1 MNNAHVLLKIL
12 ISSPD
17 KNETVSLEGEEF
29 IFGRN
34 SASTVHLNDPA
45 LSRSHF
51 KIVADSHSVKLSD
64 MGSSNGTFINGVK
77 ADPANSEAILKGDV
91 ITVNNSDI
99 KITIV
104 SIDRE
109 MAENATTISKHT
121 PERVESHTL
130 TTITPPQAASEDSFG
145 IDLLSQEIIK
155 EANLRVE
162 EIIRAAHSDAQ
173 EIINAAQKSS
183 DKLIA
188 EKQAHADAYIEKQV
202 VDKKAALKKELELEK
217 SNRLEDIN
225 ELFEMDRKNLY
236 AELEDKAKK
245 IESDHAKRREELSL
259 ELKSEVD
266 NIQAKK
272 VELTDLDK
280 VYEAE
285 VDKKKK
291 ELDAQIATQK
301 QELAALTATQEK
313 EMKKQLQLI
322 DEQVA
327 TQKKELAELTVT
339 QEKEMKK
346 QLQLVDEQIASQK
359 QELAALIANQEEEKK
374 KQMQLMEAQF
384 ENKKFKLKEE
394 LDGVETKVAAAQ
406 KEFSS
411 LYENYNNQ
419 KETQVKTLEGLI
431 KEKEQAISEIK
442 NLTETLANQ
451 KNQNAKFSADTKNQK
466 DTLQSEIDK
475 IQKIKTEAE
484 NTYKISKNSLTDLQ
498 QKVTETQA
506 EVLKEDN
513 ALKQKKQQLQGF
525 EAELK
530 KFAAEKDDIISKL
543 TPLKTELSELIRKN
557 EAASRQ
563 NTDLKNEHNK
573 EVTALKGS
581 FLQMKKDLEEE
592 MRKHKTA
599 EEERLQNL
607 TRHELNQINK
617 IKEDSL
623 RIVLD
628 LEDSITKELSNSTS
642 KVFATTIGMTKFREI
657 APDFEKSIRASLQAG
672 VLKLLQNELT
682 PADLSKKKTLS
693 STQKSWKPMIAGLS
707 LGAMVFGAIPLAY
720 QHVKDQ
726 NDPVRLQMEADARAA
741 AAPPIRVFTPEKVSK
756 LGATL
761 VDSVIYTDQYYE
773 TVTQEKFRSG
783 LMKEGSVYLYKQWK
797 IDEEKSIQ
805 SYSMILSLID
815 VLHEKSGKIDPD
827 YEKRDIAKMSAMEKE
842 TMKKLEKILG
852 NEVRLE
858 AAMKFQTR
866 YYEDYVMNVI
876 PAAAT
881 SVGNQ

>member
-1 MNNAHVLLKIL
+1 MNNAHVLVKIL

-45 LSRSHF
+45 FSRSHF
-51 KIVADSHSVKLSD
+51 KIVVDNHSLKLTD
-64 MGSSNGTFINGVK
+64 MGSSNGTFINGVQVN
-77 ADPANSEAILKGDV
+77 PSNSEAIFKGDV

-104 SIDRE
+104 SIDGE
-109 MAENATTISKHT
+109 IENATTILKHT
-121 PERVESHTL
+121 LVHKESNTL
-130 TTITPPQAASEDSFG
+130 TTITPSQAVSDDSFG

-162 EIIRAAHSDAQ
+162 EIISAANSDAQ

-245 IESDHAKRREELSL
+245 IESDHAKRREELGL
-259 ELKSEVD
+259 ELKSEID
-266 NIQAKK
+266 KIQAKK
-272 VELTDLDK
+272 VELMDLDK

-301 QELAALTATQEK
+301 QELT
-313 EMKKQLQLI
+313 
-322 DEQVA
+322 
-327 TQKKELAELTVT
+327 
-339 QEKEMKK
+339 
-346 QLQLVDEQIASQK
+346 
-359 QELAALIANQEEEKK
+359 ALIANQEEEKK
-374 KQMQLMEAQF
+374 KQLQLMEAQF

-394 LDGVETKVAAAQ
+394 LDSIETKVATAQ

-411 LYENYNNQ
+411 LYENYNTQ
-419 KETQVKTLEGLI
+419 KDAQVKTLDGLI
-431 KEKEQAISEIK
+431 AQKEQAITEIK
-442 NLTETLANQ
+442 TLTETLANQ
-451 KNQNAKFSADTKNQK
+451 KIQNAKFSADTKVQM

-475 IQKIKTEAE
+475 IQKIRTEIE
-484 NTYKISKNSLTDLQ
+484 NTYQASKKTLTDLQ
-498 QKVTETQA
+498 LKVTETQA
-506 EVLKEDN
+506 EVQKEDN
-513 ALKQKKQQLQGF
+513 ALKQKKLQLQGA

-530 KFAAEKDDIISKL
+530 KLAAEKDEIMSKL

-563 NTDLKNEHNK
+563 NNDLRAEHNK

-592 MRKHKTA
+592 MRKQKTA

-657 APDFEKSIRASLQAG
+657 APDFEKSIRSSLQAG
-672 VLKLLQNELT
+672 VLKLLKNELT
-682 PADLSKKKTLS
+682 PADPNKKKTLS
-693 STQKSWKPMIAGLS
+693 STQKSWKPMAVGLS
-707 LGAMVFGAIPLAY
+707 IGAIVFGAIPLAY

-726 NDPVRLQMEADARAA
+726 NDPIRLQMEADARAA
-741 AAPPIRVFTPEKVSK
+741 AAPPIKVFTPEKVNK

-761 VDSVIYTDQYYE
+761 VDSVIYTDQFYE

-827 YEKRDIAKMSAMEKE
+827 FEKRDIAKMSAMEKE

-866 YYEDYVMNVI
+866 YYEDYVMNVL
-876 PAAAT
+876 PAAAAT
-881 SVGNQ
+881 N

>member
-45 LSRSHF
+45 FSRSHF
-51 KIVADSHSVKLSD
+51 KLVADSHSMKLVD
-64 MGSSNGTFINGVK
+64 MGSSNGTFINGVQ
-77 ADPANSEAILKGDV
+77 ASPVNAEAILNGDM
-91 ITVNNSDI
+91 ITVTNSDI

-104 SIDRE
+104 SIERE
-109 MAENATTISKHT
+109 ADGDATTILKYT
-121 PERVESHTL
+121 PQQSL
-130 TTITPPQAASEDSFG
+130 SEDSFG
-145 IDLLSQEIIK
+145 IDHLSQEIIK

-162 EIIRAAHSDAQ
+162 EIIRTAHIDAQ
-173 EIINAAQKSS
+173 EIILAAQRSS

-188 EKQAHADAYIEKQV
+188 DKQAHADAYIEKQV
-202 VDKKAALKKELELEK
+202 VDKKTALKKELEVEK
-217 SNRLEDIN
+217 AHRLEDIN
-225 ELFEMDRKNLY
+225 DLFEIDRKNLY

-245 IESDHAKRREELSL
+245 IESDHAKRREELSN
-259 ELKSEVD
+259 ELKSEID
-266 NIQAKK
+266 KIQAKK
-272 VELTDLDK
+272 VELKDLDK
-280 VYEAE
+280 VFEAE

-291 ELDAQIATQK
+291 DLDAQIATQKKELAALTANQESEMKKQMQLVDEQIATQK
-301 QELAALTATQEK
+301 QELAALTA
-313 EMKKQLQLI
+313 
-322 DEQVA
+322 
-327 TQKKELAELTVT
+327 
-339 QEKEMKK
+339 
-346 QLQLVDEQIASQK
+346 
-359 QELAALIANQEEEKK
+359 NHEEEKK
-374 KQMQLMEAQF
+374 KQLQLMEAQF

-394 LDGVETKVAAAQ
+394 LDAVESKVAAAQ

-411 LYENYNNQ
+411 LYENYNTQ
-419 KETQVKTLEGLI
+419 KDTQVKTLEGLI
-431 KEKEQAISEIK
+431 AQKEQVMSEIK
-442 NLTETLANQ
+442 TLTETLANQ
-451 KNQNAKFSADTKNQK
+451 KIQNAKFSADTRTQM
-466 DTLQSEIDK
+466 DALQSEIDK
-475 IQKIKTEAE
+475 IQKTKIEIE
-484 NTYKISKNSLTDLQ
+484 NTYKTSKNSLTDLQ
-498 QKVTETQA
+498 LKVTETQTA
-506 EVLKEDN
+506 VQKEDH
-513 ALKQKKQQLQGF
+513 ALKQKKQELQGA

-530 KFAAEKDDIISKL
+530 KLAAEKDEIMSKL

-563 NTDLKNEHNK
+563 NNDLRAEHNK
-573 EVTALKGS
+573 EVTALKGN

-617 IKEDSL
+617 IKADSL

-682 PADLSKKKTLS
+682 PADPNKKKNLS
-693 STQKSWKPMIAGLS
+693 STQKSWKPMAIGLS
-707 LGAMVFGAIPLAY
+707 IGAIVFGAIPLAL

-741 AAPPIRVFTPEKVSK
+741 AAPPIKVFTPTKVNK

-761 VDSVIYTDQYYE
+761 VDSVIYTDQFYE
-773 TVTQEKFRSG
+773 TVTMEKFRSG

-827 YEKRDIAKMSAMEKE
+827 FEKRDIGKMSAMEKE

-866 YYEDYVMNVI
+866 YYEDYVMNVV
-876 PAAAT
+876 PAAAAT
-881 SVGNQ
+881 N